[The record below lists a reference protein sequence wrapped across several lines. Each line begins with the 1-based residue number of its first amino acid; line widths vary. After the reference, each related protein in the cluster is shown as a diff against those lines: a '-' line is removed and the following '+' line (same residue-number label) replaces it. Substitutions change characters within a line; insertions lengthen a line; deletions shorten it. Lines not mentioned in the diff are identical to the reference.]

1 MKIRYHSSITTL
13 IKVIQ
18 NSVRFDLIGLIW
30 FKRKKQ
36 KVESQLDKISIY
48 GRSTPEKKLL

>member
-36 KVESQLDKISIY
+36 KVESQIDNISIY

>member
-1 MKIRYHSSITTL
+1 MKIHYRSSITAL

-18 NSVRFDLIGLIW
+18 NNVRFDLIGLIW

-36 KVESQLDKISIY
+36 KVESQLDNISIY